1 VRIVSGLPSGC
12 AEFHSAELTS
22 TQDQT
27 FTIRVQN
34 TMPADPNAIC
44 TAIYGMHE
52 SIVELGSDL
61 VSGTQY
67 TVRANDKELTF
78 TAQ

>member
-1 VRIVSGLPSGC
+1 
-12 AEFHSAELTS
+12 
-22 TQDQT
+22 
-27 FTIRVQN
+27 
-34 TMPADPNAIC
+34 MPADPNAIC

-52 SIVELGSDL
+52 STVELGSDL